1 MMLILLRMKTSSV
14 CGLSAAE
21 FAFLHPREV
30 GADFLA
36 ELLDG
41 MIGSA
46 LHQRV
51 VDGATRL
58 VLGDPFLRK
67 DAALDF
73 AEDFLHLGAG
83 LVGDD
88 AFAAGDVAV
97 LGGVADREAHAADAR
112 FVDEID
118 NEFHFMTALEVRHLG
133 SVTGLDEGFEAREDQ
148 FRATAAEDGLFA
160 EKIRLGFFANRGLEN
175 RGASGADALGP
186 RERDLLGFAG
196 GVLVD
201 GDQRGNAFAFRVHAT
216 NEVTRAFGGDEK
228 YVDILGWND
237 LAEMQREPVRD

>member
-41 MIGSA
+41 MIGAA

-58 VLGDPFLRK
+58 VLGDPFLRE

-73 AEDFLHLGAG
+73 AEDLLHLGAG

-88 AFAAGDVAV
+88 AFAASDVAV
-97 LGGVADREAHAADAR
+97 LGGIADREAHAADAR

-133 SVTGLDEGFEAREDQ
+133 SVTGLDEGFEAREEQ

-160 EKIRLGFFANRGLEN
+160 DKIRLGFFANRGLKH
-175 RGASGADALGP
+175 RGAGGADALGP
-186 RERDLLGFAG
+186 RERDLFGLAG
-196 GVLVD
+196 GVLMD
-201 GDQRGNAFAFRVHAT
+201 RDERRNAFALGVHT
-216 NEVTRAFGGDEK
+216 TDEMTRALRRDEK
-228 YVDILGWND
+228 HVDILG
-237 LAEMQREPVRD
+237 RDD